1 MALTFLPDLPEA
13 LLSAG
18 LKLRPRDVSDS
29 DFLRDVYVA
38 YRMDEMRAA
47 HWPLDQILPFLHDQY
62 RLQKHHYDMHYQGAA
77 FGVVEL
83 GGERAG
89 RLYLLNMGAEL
100 RLIDIAFLPAFRGR
114 GLGGQLIQLVQAQAR
129 ALGLAKVSL
138 NVAMTNPAI
147 SLYLRLGFNTIR
159 ADGVYQ
165 LMEWPISATTTGA

>member
-1 MALTFLPDLPEA
+1 MALTFFPDLPEA
-13 LLSAG
+13 LVAAG
-18 LKLRPRDVSDS
+18 LKLRPREESDA

-38 YRMDEMRAA
+38 YRLDEMRAA

-62 RLQKHHYDMHYQGAA
+62 RLQKHHYDTHYQGAV

-89 RLYLLNMGAEL
+89 RLYLLNMGTEL
-100 RLIDIAFLPAFRGR
+100 RIIDIAFLPAFRGR
-114 GLGGQLIQLVQAQAR
+114 GLGRQLIQLVGAQAR
-129 ALGLAKVSL
+129 DLGLAKVFL

-165 LMEWPISATTTGA
+165 LMEWPITAATYGA